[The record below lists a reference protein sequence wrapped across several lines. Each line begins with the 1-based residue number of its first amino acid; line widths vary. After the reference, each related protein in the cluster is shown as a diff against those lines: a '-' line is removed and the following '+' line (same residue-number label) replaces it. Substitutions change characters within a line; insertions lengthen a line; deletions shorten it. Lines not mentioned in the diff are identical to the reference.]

1 MKVLVTG
8 HTGFIGKRMLEF
20 LKGNDEI
27 QDVIGY
33 SKSTGQDIL
42 NPEQVKDFVKE
53 SYLVLHFAA
62 YAKPAESVK
71 NPADAIKTNVEGC
84 LNFLEACRQHN
95 VPIIYPSS
103 CEIYGDSESPIKEID
118 EIKPTNPYAASKAA
132 ADRLCYSYYK
142 TYGLDVK
149 IVRLFNPYGP
159 GQQLNKIIPI
169 FYFKAVRNE
178 KIPVFGDGND
188 MRDYVFIEDIING
201 LWNSRKLNPG
211 TTVNLATGRKTTTL
225 DVAKIIIEM
234 VGSNSDIEFSEYPKE
249 FGGIYKQVGSY
260 EKINKLIGWEPKVIF
275 KEGVKNTINWLEN
288 LNKRG

>member
-1 MKVLVTG
+1 MKVLITG

-20 LKGNDEI
+20 LRGNDEV

-53 SYLVLHFAA
+53 SDLVLHFAA

-71 NPADAIKTNVEGC
+71 NPAEAIKTNVEGC
-84 LNFLEACRQHN
+84 LNFLEACRQYN

-103 CEIYGDSESPIKEID
+103 CEIYGDSETPIKETD

-132 ADRLCYSYYK
+132 ADRLCYTYYR

-169 FYFKAVRNE
+169 FYFKAIRNE
-178 KIPVFGDGND
+178 ELPVFGKGKDT
-188 MRDYVFIEDIING
+188 RDYVYVDDIVNG
-201 LWNSRKLNPG
+201 LWTSRRLKPG
-211 TTVNLATGRKTTTL
+211 TTVNLATGKKTTNV
-225 DVAKIIIEM
+225 DIAKMIIEIT
-234 VGSNSDIEFSEYPKE
+234 GSGSKILFSDYPKQ

-260 EKINKLIGWEPKVIF
+260 EKIKQLVGWEPKVIF
-275 KEGVKNTINWLEN
+275 KEGVKNTINWL
-288 LNKRG
+288 KKVK